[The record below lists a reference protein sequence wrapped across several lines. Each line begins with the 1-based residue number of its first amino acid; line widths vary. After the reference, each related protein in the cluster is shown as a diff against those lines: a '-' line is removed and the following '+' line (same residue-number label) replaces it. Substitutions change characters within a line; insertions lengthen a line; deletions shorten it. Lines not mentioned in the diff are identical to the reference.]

1 MNGRRSLPESPYD
14 RVVEEALQPPVGT
27 IALLF
32 TDIEGSTRL
41 ARALGPAWPGVLDD
55 HHALVGGAIAAEGG
69 YVDRTE
75 GDAFVA
81 TFTEAAAGA
90 RAAVRAQRAVRA
102 HGWPPEVG
110 QLGVRMGLHVG
121 YVERHST
128 GYVGLEVHR
137 AARVAAAA
145 HGGQLLI
152 TATARDLIG
161 NALTSEPLGAHR
173 LKDFPAPE
181 PLFCAV
187 IDGRGAA
194 AFPPIRTQ
202 AVRPNNLPAGG
213 PRLVGREADLARVR
227 GALLDDGERLVTI
240 IGRGGAGKTS
250 LALAAA
256 STLLDDYAGGVWLAR
271 LANVVSAD
279 QMLPTVATAV
289 GADRDAVRPPLE
301 AIADRLRER
310 GATLVVLDNMEHLL
324 AAVSH
329 VAALLDAV
337 PDLCVLVTSQ
347 APLHVATECCLPLDA
362 LDDEAALTLI
372 ERVARRQGA
381 TTSGATADRAAL
393 LDVVRLLDGLPLALE
408 LAAVRLSILTPAQ
421 LRDRLR
427 DSPDLLKDTRPG
439 RLERHRSLR
448 ATVEWT
454 LELLD
459 EAPRALFT
467 RLGAFAG
474 PVELEELEA
483 VAGADALN
491 VLESL
496 AGLLDVALV
505 HRVESGDD
513 RMRFGLPE
521 ALRRIASGMLDAAP
535 DGRTWRKAH
544 AERQCAI
551 AWAARALSASAGA
564 DYRAAVAADAEAAAA
579 LRWAR
584 GAADPLAAPLG
595 AARAALLADKG
606 RTADALAVL
615 EPLLAAPSG
624 DPVVDGQA
632 RFAYAH
638 ALCNA
643 GRLREAATAADQV
656 LTITSNPAIQARAL
670 VARAWVHSQMNEHE
684 AAVRVSEH
692 ATALARPLGPAL
704 HSGVLMMEAQARLF
718 GPVVQRQ
725 APEDGYV
732 PTVTH
737 LHGGHNRL
745 DSDGLPDVWF
755 TQHNAETG
763 RLFNPVYTYDN
774 DQQSATLWYHDH
786 ALGITRLNVYAG
798 LASFYLLQDQN
809 EDGLVR
815 NGVLPDGRASLA
827 AIQDRAFTGAD
838 DKAVDPTILPE
849 CFGDFMLVNGM
860 AWLKMDV
867 QPTTYRFH
875 LLNGLDSRF
884 ETAAAQ
890 MPSSA
895 KPPES
900 NCPT

>member
-1 MNGRRSLPESPYD
+1 
-14 RVVEEALQPPVGT
+14 
-27 IALLF
+27 
-32 TDIEGSTRL
+32 
-41 ARALGPAWPGVLDD
+41 
-55 HHALVGGAIAAEGG
+55 
-69 YVDRTE
+69 
-75 GDAFVA
+75 
-81 TFTEAAAGA
+81 
-90 RAAVRAQRAVRA
+90 
-102 HGWPPEVG
+102 
-110 QLGVRMGLHVG
+110 
-121 YVERHST
+121 
-128 GYVGLEVHR
+128 
-137 AARVAAAA
+137 
-145 HGGQLLI
+145 
-152 TATARDLIG
+152 
-161 NALTSEPLGAHR
+161 
-173 LKDFPAPE
+173 
-181 PLFCAV
+181 
-187 IDGRGAA
+187 
-194 AFPPIRTQ
+194 
-202 AVRPNNLPAGG
+202 
-213 PRLVGREADLARVR
+213 
-227 GALLDDGERLVTI
+227 
-240 IGRGGAGKTS
+240 
-250 LALAAA
+250 
-256 STLLDDYAGGVWLAR
+256 
-271 LANVVSAD
+271 
-279 QMLPTVATAV
+279 MLPTVATAV

-301 AIADRLRER
+301 AIADRMRER
-310 GATLVVLDNMEHLL
+310 GATLVVLDDMEHLL

-393 LDVVRLLDGLPLALE
+393 LEVVRLLDGLPLALE
-408 LAAVRLSILTPAQ
+408 LAAVRLSVLTPAQ

-474 PVELEELEA
+474 PVELEEVEA

-491 VLESL
+491 VLEAV
-496 AGLLDVALV
+496 AGLLDVALL
-505 HRVESGDD
+505 HRVERGDG

-544 AERQCAI
+544 AERQRAI

-584 GAADPLAAPLG
+584 GAADPVAGSLG
-595 AARAALLADKG
+595 AARAALLADNG

-615 EPLLAAPSG
+615 EPLLATPSG

-656 LTITSNPAIQARAL
+656 LTITSDPTIQARAL

-692 ATALARPLGPAL
+692 ATALARGLGPAL

-718 GPVVQRQ
+718 AGGLDRRRSSTPRPSASASRWTRRGSGDARRPALISRSHRA
-725 APEDGYV
+725 APEEALEHYALSLEAALVSGNAFQIFTDLTGLAYA
-732 PTVTH
+732 
-737 LHGGHNRL
+737 LAGAGH
-745 DSDGLPDVWF
+745 DV
-755 TQHNAETG
+755 A
-763 RLFNPVYTYDN
+763 
-774 DQQSATLWYHDH
+774 
-786 ALGITRLNVYAG
+786 ALEVAG
-798 LASFYLLQDQN
+798 LASAQGA
-809 EDGLVR
+809 EVG
-815 NGVLPDGRASLA
+815 ASSLNIMSGGEALA
-827 AIQDRAFTGAD
+827 AAEQRLGPAGAEHRARGIAVPTGGRVARACALAHAD
-838 DKAVDPTILPE
+838 GDP
-849 CFGDFMLVNGM
+849 
-860 AWLKMDV
+860 
-867 QPTTYRFH
+867 
-875 LLNGLDSRF
+875 
-884 ETAAAQ
+884 
-890 MPSSA
+890 
-895 KPPES
+895 
-900 NCPT
+900 

>member
-1 MNGRRSLPESPYD
+1 MLRGRDGAHERSPSLPDSPYD

-41 ARALGPAWPGVLDD
+41 ARALGSAWPGVLDD

-161 NALTSEPLGAHR
+161 DALTSEPLGAHR
-173 LKDFPAPE
+173 LKDFPAAE

-194 AFPPIRTQ
+194 AFPPIRTE

-256 STLLDDYAGGVWLAR
+256 SALLDDYAGGVWLAR

-289 GADRDAVRPPLE
+289 GADRDAVGPPLE
-301 AIADRLRER
+301 AIVDRLREC

-491 VLESL
+491 VLEAL

-505 HRVESGDD
+505 HRVESGDG

-584 GAADPLAAPLG
+584 GAADPVAGSLG
-595 AARAALLADKG
+595 AARAALLADNG

-615 EPLLAAPSG
+615 EPLLATPSG

-643 GRLREAATAADQV
+643 GRLREAAAAADQV
-656 LTITSNPAIQARAL
+656 LTITSDPAIRARAL

-692 ATALARPLGPAL
+692 ATALARGLGPAL

-718 GPVVQRQ
+718 AGDLDRATQQFAEAERLGEPVDAAWLGGRETSRADLAVASGR
-725 APEDGYV
+725 PEEALEHYALSLEAALVSGNSFQIFTDLTGLAYA
-732 PTVTH
+732 
-737 LHGGHNRL
+737 LASAGH
-745 DSDGLPDVWF
+745 DV
-755 TQHNAETG
+755 A
-763 RLFNPVYTYDN
+763 
-774 DQQSATLWYHDH
+774 
-786 ALGITRLNVYAG
+786 ALEVAG
-798 LASFYLLQDQN
+798 LASAQGA
-809 EDGLVR
+809 EVG
-815 NGVLPDGRASLA
+815 ASSLNIMSGGEELA
-827 AIQDRAFTGAD
+827 AAEQRLGPAGAEHRARGIAVPTGGRVARACALAHAD
-838 DKAVDPTILPE
+838 
-849 CFGDFMLVNGM
+849 GDL
-860 AWLKMDV
+860 
-867 QPTTYRFH
+867 
-875 LLNGLDSRF
+875 
-884 ETAAAQ
+884 
-890 MPSSA
+890 
-895 KPPES
+895 
-900 NCPT
+900 